1 MDGSGGEHRN
11 RTVKM
16 TQVKFG
22 EKREAQQSQGDLSD
36 SPRAELPVAKPVA
49 EKRAAD
55 ALGEVLT
62 IHQVAR
68 LLGCSAW
75 TVRQRYLARG
85 LPYFRIGSIGKLV
98 GLRVPQTAELRS
110 ATGSKTQ
117 SHTGS

>member
-1 MDGSGGEHRN
+1 MDGNGEEHRN

-16 TQVKFG
+16 TQVKFA
-22 EKREAQQSQGDLSD
+22 EKREMQQLQGDMAD
-36 SPRAELPVAKPVA
+36 SPRADLPVAKPVA
-49 EKRAAD
+49 EKHAAD

-62 IHQVAR
+62 IHEVAR

-98 GLRVPQTAELRS
+98 FYRAQV
-110 ATGSKTQ
+110 TQ
-117 SHTGS
+117 WILEQQAIHRGRR

>member
-1 MDGSGGEHRN
+1 
-11 RTVKM
+11 M

-22 EKREAQQSQGDLSD
+22 KNAETQQLQGDVVD
-36 SPRAELPVAKPVA
+36 SPRAELPVAKPAA

-62 IHQVAR
+62 VHQVAR

-98 GLRVPQTAELRS
+98 FYRAQVTRWILEQQAIHRGRR
-110 ATGSKTQ
+110 
-117 SHTGS
+117 

>member
-1 MDGSGGEHRN
+1 
-11 RTVKM
+11 M

-22 EKREAQQSQGDLSD
+22 EMRDAEQLQGDLAD
-36 SPRAELPVAKPVA
+36 SPRAELPVAKPAA

-62 IHQVAR
+62 VHQVAR

-98 GLRVPQTAELRS
+98 FYRAQVTRWILEQQAIHRGRR
-110 ATGSKTQ
+110 
-117 SHTGS
+117 